1 MSACTESP
9 GLMPS
14 GGSLIWILTLNLIA
28 SFWVWPVALTIGL
41 LPTSVTTPWKVWF
54 G

>member
-9 GLMPS
+9 GLMS
-14 GGSLIWILTLNLIA
+14 GGGFLIWILTRNLIA
-28 SFWVWPVALTIGL
+28 WSVAFVRTIGL
-41 LPTSVTTPWKVWF
+41 LPTSVTTPSNVLF